1 MLSPQQINGIEV
13 MRVVRQGRRAIH
25 YIPEAVPEA
34 TEVNLVI
41 DWSRRFDHMQQ
52 HSGAFRTIIRQFC
65 LCNLM
70 LVSCLLVLW
79 IIFKHN
85 QFLS

>member
-1 MLSPQQINGIEV
+1 MSSPQQINGIEV
-13 MRVVRQGRRAIH
+13 MRVVRQGGRAIH

-85 QFLS
+85 QFLP